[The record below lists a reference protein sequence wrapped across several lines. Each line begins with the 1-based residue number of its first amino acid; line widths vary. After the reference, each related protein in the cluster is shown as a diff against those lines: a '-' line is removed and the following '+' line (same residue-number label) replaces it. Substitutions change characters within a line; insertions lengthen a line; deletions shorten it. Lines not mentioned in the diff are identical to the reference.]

1 MATGVACGLMV
12 EAQARDARGAGARGA
27 RGSSRAWW
35 HGVLP
40 PLVAAV
46 AVGIVV
52 AAEWRGADWP
62 AQIFRIE
69 TFRSD
74 GFTVWNNYW
83 YGGHHSVG
91 YSVLLPPLA
100 VAFGTT
106 AVALVSAVVATWG
119 VGDLLGRLRP
129 HGDPR
134 AAVVGASLF
143 AVAIAANVAVGRLP
157 FLLGLAFVV
166 ASLVAWARGALALTL
181 IMALLSGFASPVAA
195 LFLGVVAGGCAIPH
209 WTHPRDLWQFRD
221 VRGQGPLIALVAMGP
236 VMLVAW
242 IFPAG
247 GSFPFTAL
255 GCLSALAAIGVVVW
269 ASDPSD
275 RELRAV
281 CAVAAVAT
289 VAAFVLPTP
298 LGGNIVRLPMFGAL
312 PVLVVLLWDRR
323 RILVVP
329 VSILL
334 MMWAWWPAADAI
346 LWASDD
352 PTADASFFEPMIEV
366 IQRESDEPARVE
378 IPFTRRHWEAAY
390 VAPYLPL
397 ARGWERQLDRGTNEV
412 FYGDEPLT
420 ALDLHVWLRENAV
433 RYVALPN
440 AELDPSAEDEAA
452 LLEMGQPF
460 LRPVWESEDW
470 RVWEVTTGA
479 ELVRGDAELVELRSD
494 SVVLDVARPDD
505 VLVRVRYSPHW
516 AVDGETCVMEDPDGW
531 TLLHVVD
538 AGPVEMIISPDALAG
553 VGDEAADPCDPE
565 IVAEVEAGLPGPQV
579 TDDE

>member
-1 MATGVACGLMV
+1 MV
-12 EAQARDARGAGARGA
+12 EAQALDSRGAGAG
-27 RGSSRAWW
+27 GSSVASRAWW
-35 HGVLP
+35 YRLVAPG
-40 PLVAAV
+40 VAAV
-46 AVGIVV
+46 SVFVVV
-52 AAEWRGADWP
+52 AAGWRGADWP

-69 TFRSD
+69 TFRAD

-106 AVALVSAVVATWG
+106 AVALVSAIVATWG
-119 VGDLLGRLRP
+119 LGDLLTRLRP
-129 HGDPR
+129 QGDPR
-134 AAVVGASLF
+134 AVVVGSTLF

-157 FLLGLAFVV
+157 FLLGVAFVV
-166 ASLVAWARGALALTL
+166 VALVAWARGAILLASAV
-181 IMALLSGFASPVAA
+181 ALLSGFASPVAA
-195 LFLGVVAGGCAIPH
+195 LFLGIIAGGCALPH
-209 WTHPRDLWQFRD
+209 WTRPSDVWQVRD
-221 VRGQGPLIALVAMGP
+221 VRGQGPLLALVAMLP
-236 VMLVAW
+236 VVLVAW

-255 GCLSALAAIGVVVW
+255 GCLAALVVLAVVAWSAAPDDVEV
-269 ASDPSD
+269 
-275 RELRAV
+275 RAV

-323 RILVVP
+323 RLLVLP
-329 VSILL
+329 VSIALL
-334 MMWAWWPAADAI
+334 AWAWWPAGDAI
-346 LWASDD
+346 LWAGDD

-366 IQRESDEPARVE
+366 IERESDEPARVE

-440 AELDPSAEDEAA
+440 AELDPSAEEEAA

-470 RVWEVTTGA
+470 KVWEVTTGA
-479 ELVRGDAELVELRSD
+479 SLVRGDAELVELRSD
-494 SVVLDVARPDD
+494 TVVLDVASPDD

-516 AVDGETCVMEDPDGW
+516 AVDGETCVMEDPEGW
-531 TLLHVVD
+531 TLLHVVE
-538 AGPVEMIISPDALAG
+538 AGQIEMVISPDALAG

-565 IVAEVEAGLPGPQV
+565 VVAEVEAGLPGPQV
-579 TDDE
+579 GDGGDE